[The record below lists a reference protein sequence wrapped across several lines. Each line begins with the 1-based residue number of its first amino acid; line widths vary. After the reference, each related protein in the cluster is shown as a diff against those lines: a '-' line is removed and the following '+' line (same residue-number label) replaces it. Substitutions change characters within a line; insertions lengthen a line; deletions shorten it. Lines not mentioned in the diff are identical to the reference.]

1 MLKAFPNW
9 YKPSTRCVRTYARKS
24 QVETKNVSADPSRTP
39 VIKEKSDLVATVVST
54 ENNGVDLEPG
64 SLVEQKKQEVELP
77 KTRVVK
83 QPKEE
88 EEEAPPVESARIEPL
103 TKKNEALLLESQKP
117 TSIEPLPK
125 EEEETTPV
133 QSQELTSI
141 EPLPKEE
148 EEEGDPPVES
158 ASIEPPTKEDEAPPV
173 QPQELTSIE
182 PLLKEEE
189 EDEAPP
195 VQPPEPTSIEPL
207 PKEEE
212 EETTPVQPHEPVNVE
227 PPEDGGVSKPTDVEQ
242 REEEATPAPV
252 ESPAKPS
259 RPLTLEKPQIDIN
272 KRIRKLLL
280 TDLRKVSRNLKLSHT
295 GRKAQVINRICAH
308 YKKHPELIEDELPI

>member
-88 EEEAPPVESARIEPL
+88 EEEAPPVESALIEPL
-103 TKKNEALLLESQKP
+103 
-117 TSIEPLPK
+117 
-125 EEEETTPV
+125 
-133 QSQELTSI
+133 
-141 EPLPKEE
+141 
-148 EEEGDPPVES
+148 
-158 ASIEPPTKEDEAPPV
+158 TKEDEAPPV
-173 QPQELTSIE
+173 ESQ
-182 PLLKEEE
+182 
-189 EDEAPP
+189 
-195 VQPPEPTSIEPL
+195 EPTSIEPL

-212 EETTPVQPHEPVNVE
+212 APPVESASIEPLPKEDEETTPVQPHEPVNVE